1 MAAFLEVS
9 SAALLGLLIGA
20 RHALEPDHLA
30 AVSTLTLRTAA
41 PWQGASLGALWGVG
55 HALALGGFGGTLV
68 LLGRKAPVSLERGIG
83 LLVGVLMIGLG
94 LMSWQRALGSPR
106 TEGSRRVEGE
116 TPAPSPPRARLQK
129 RTVLVGFVHGLGGS
143 GALVAFLA
151 LGLRGTLARTLYLLL
166 FGIGSIAGMAL
177 LSGLIGWP
185 ASRLH
190 RFPKMERGIGLL
202 AGGLSLGM
210 GLLSLVRALA
220 GTADS
225 RAI

>member
-1 MAAFLEVS
+1 LEVS

-55 HALALGGFGGTLV
+55 HALALGGFGGA
-68 LLGRKAPVSLERGIG
+68 LLLLNRKVPVSLERGIG
-83 LLVGVLMIGLG
+83 VLVGILMIGLG
-94 LMSWQRALGSPR
+94 VMSWQRALRRPQGQGPR
-106 TEGSRRVEGE
+106 PVGAEASAA
-116 TPAPSPPRARLQK
+116 PARGTRFKK
-129 RTVLVGFVHGLGGS
+129 RTILVGFVHGLGGS

-151 LGLRGTLARTLYLLL
+151 LGLRGVLARTLYLVL
-166 FGIGSIAGMAL
+166 FGLGSIAGMAL

-185 ASRLH
+185 ASRLQ
-190 RFPKMERGIGLL
+190 RFPRAARCIGFL

-210 GLLSLVRALA
+210 GLQVFFRALSGGADAHA
-220 GTADS
+220 G
-225 RAI
+225 